1 MNRTGFWVLG
11 ISMIIGLGVLGY
23 FLRDAAISFKEYE
36 RTVTVRGLSEQE
48 HIADIVVW
56 PIQYTAAGN
65 DLQEVYASLEENGN
79 KVREFLESHGLSED
93 EVSMDS
99 PLVTDRSAQR
109 YGGDE
114 SARFRYV
121 GSQVVTVYSEQV
133 EEVRRMKKEVGELG
147 SQGVAISGGDYEF
160 RTEYLYTKLNDIK
173 PQMIEEATIEARKV
187 AQKFAEDSGSELGK
201 IKTASQGL
209 FSITP
214 RDSNNPHIKNVRVV
228 STIVYYL
235 TD

>member
-1 MNRTGFWVLG
+1 MDNKSVWVLG
-11 ISMIIGLGVLGY
+11 LCLVAGLGVLGF
-23 FLRDAAISFKEYE
+23 FLRDAAISYKEYE

-48 HIADIVVW
+48 QLADVVVW

-65 DLQEVYASLEENGN
+65 DLQEVYATLEENAD
-79 KVREFLESHGLSED
+79 KVQEFLKSRGVNDD
-93 EVSMDS
+93 EISLDT

-121 GSQVVTVYSEQV
+121 GSQVITVYSERV
-133 EEVRRMKKEVGELG
+133 EEVRQMKKEAGELG
-147 SQGVAISGGDYEF
+147 SRGVAISGDDYQF
-160 RTEYLYTKLNDIK
+160 RTEYLFTKLNDIK
-173 PQMIEEATIEARKV
+173 PEMIEEATVEARKV
-187 AQKFAEDSGSELGK
+187 AQKFAEDSGSRLGK
-201 IKTASQGL
+201 IKTASQGQ
-209 FSITP
+209 FSISP

-235 TD
+235 SD